1 MVLGYFNLAY
11 FSFTIEDDHGEGRQ
25 DWDVQLIQKNIVIT
39 EKNYMDKIGRFKE
52 FVGNKEIPWEG
63 NA

>member
-1 MVLGYFNLAY
+1 MVLGYINLAS

-25 DWDVQLIQKNIVIT
+25 DSDVQLSQKNIVIT
-39 EKNYMDKIGRFKE
+39 ERNSMDKIGKFKE
-52 FVGNKEIPWEG
+52 FVGNKEGPWER